1 MQDIRLSIL
10 FKKYFDKSAT
20 QQEREELFALVR
32 ESANKENIE
41 KEMELHWET
50 FNALSNPFSEQDKS
64 AMLEHIL
71 RFNEE
76 EITLSDRHVKRH
88 KLLPRW
94 VAAASIAIA
103 VMVGSYFYYNNQKT
117 SSTAVAFR
125 SDIAPGKNGA
135 TLMLANGQ
143 KIFINDALTGN
154 IAEQSGVKISKTA
167 DGQIVYVIS
176 NEQNDKR
183 SSTDIQY
190 NVLSTMRGEQTQV
203 RLPDGSVVFL
213 NAMSSLK
220 YPTSFSGLEKRNVS
234 LTGEAYFEIAK
245 DKSHPFIVITDKQEV
260 EVLGTHFNINSY
272 ADEPSTKTTLS
283 EGSVKVSLRSSK
295 SGDTFTVLKPN
306 QQALLTAGEFKVASV
321 NAEDIIAWKNGLF
334 VLEDESLQS
343 IMKRVERWYNVE
355 VSYAAGINK
364 NMLYFGSV
372 SRYDKVS
379 KILETIESAGGIHF
393 KIEGRRILVMK

>member
-41 KEMELHWET
+41 MEMEMHWKN
-50 FNALSNPFSEQDKS
+50 FNALDNPFSEQDKS

-76 EITLSDRHVKRH
+76 QITLSDKHVKRH
-88 KLLPRW
+88 TLLPRW

-103 VMVGSYFYYNNQKT
+103 VMVGSYFYYNNQKP
-117 SSTAVAFR
+117 SSTAEAYT

-154 IAEQSGVKISKTA
+154 IAEQSGVKISKTK
-167 DGQIVYVIS
+167 DGQIVYDIID
-176 NEQNDKR
+176 NG
-183 SSTDIQY
+183 STKLEY
-190 NVLSTMRGEQTQV
+190 NTLSTTRGEQTQV
-203 RLPDGSVVFL
+203 RLPDGSIVFL

-220 YPTSFSGLEKRNVS
+220 YPTRFSGLEKRNVS

-245 DKSHPFIVITDKQEV
+245 DKSHPFIVVTDNQEV

-295 SGDTFTVLKPN
+295 SGDKFTVLKPN
-306 QQALLTAGEFKVASV
+306 QQALLTAGEFKLASV
-321 NAEDIIAWKNGLF
+321 NADDIIAWKNGLF

-355 VSYAAGINK
+355 VSYADGINK